1 MLLASAVIKK
11 DSLTII
17 NESQTLAEALEI
29 LETSDNRCAPILDDT
44 NLLFRGN
51 IYKMHLYRH
60 KSQGGDMNLP
70 VTYLLKNATKFIYE
84 NASTF
89 NILFTLRDLPYIAV
103 LDEHQTFIG
112 ILMHEKMLDFYWHE
126 LGIEDGHCLLT
137 VETHGKP
144 NDIAT
149 ITKIVTKYSP
159 LVNLFLLNSTTYP
172 NRQEISMT
180 FPKQTEKEVLEK
192 IMNRLERKQFHTLKL
207 SKI

>member
-60 KSQGGDMNLP
+60 KSQGGDMNLH

-84 NASTF
+84 NASPF

-126 LGIEDGHCLLT
+126 LGIEDGQ
-137 VETHGKP
+137 
-144 NDIAT
+144 D
-149 ITKIVTKYSP
+149 
-159 LVNLFLLNSTTYP
+159 
-172 NRQEISMT
+172 
-180 FPKQTEKEVLEK
+180 
-192 IMNRLERKQFHTLKL
+192 RK
-207 SKI
+207 SVV